1 MAKRKPLIIGLV
13 GPSGSGKTTA
23 AKYLKKK
30 NYYSITLSDYIRGQ
44 AKKKGQRRLSRK
56 ILQNIGNQMRLQLGP
71 QILAQLALK
80 DIGNKKKKK
89 VVIDGIRNL
98 YEVGFLQK
106 EERFFLLGMEAPPKI
121 RYQRIVKSKGK
132 KWVGS
137 YNDFLKIERRE
148 NELGKKEIGLRV
160 KDCLAKADKIIDNNG
175 DINGFYCQLDQYLA
189 KIK

>member
-1 MAKRKPLIIGLV
+1 MAKNKPLIIGLV

-23 AKYLKKK
+23 AKHLKKK
-30 NYYSITLSDYIRGQ
+30 NYYLITLSDYIRKE
-44 AKKKGQRRLSRK
+44 AKKRGPHQLSKK
-56 ILQNIGNQMRLQLGP
+56 ILQNIGNQMRRKRGP

-98 YEVGFLQK
+98 YEVGLLQT
-106 EERFFLLGMEAPPKI
+106 EERFFLLGMEAQSKI

-160 KDCLAKADKIIDNNG
+160 QDCLAKADKIIDNNE
-175 DINGFYCQLDQYLA
+175 DLNGFYCQLDQYLA